1 MTGFN
6 CGSKGIWDCIGFTL
20 FRLVIGLK
28 KTRATF
34 LNNQM
39 QDQLFVGRTRL
50 RAPQC
55 VFLIFQC
62 YFLCSDGPVS
72 ELLFEFYVT

>member
-1 MTGFN
+1 M
-6 CGSKGIWDCIGFTL
+6 
-20 FRLVIGLK
+20 GLSWFYFISPCDWTK
-28 KTRATF
+28 KTLATV

-50 RAPQC
+50 RAPQA

>member
-28 KTRATF
+28 KTRATK
-34 LNNQM
+34 QM
-39 QDQLFVGRTRL
+39 QDQLFVGRPRL
-50 RAPQC
+50 RAPQA
-55 VFLIFQC
+55 VF
-62 YFLCSDGPVS
+62 
-72 ELLFEFYVT
+72 LFEFYVT

>member
-1 MTGFN
+1 M
-6 CGSKGIWDCIGFTL
+6 
-20 FRLVIGLK
+20 GLSWFYFISPCDWTK
-28 KTRATF
+28 KNSRHRPKQSDARPI
-34 LNNQM
+34 
-39 QDQLFVGRTRL
+39 VCWRL
-50 RAPQC
+50 RAPQA